1 MGTNGWG
8 SRAASDEARALG
20 HHWLGEEHF
29 LLAYL
34 ANDPAGE
41 RQRALAA
48 LGLTHGSAVAALA
61 SRLERHGPPTP
72 KQYEGVLSSPS
83 YHSVVGRAEGIALG
97 FGDATPGERHYL
109 PAVFWDAAGTV
120 AALLDDL
127 GVTRAAV
134 LDVLGDLS
142 VRPPETNVPNP
153 LLHPSERQAL
163 THEHSYISDED
174 VMLALLAGEPDDRV
188 ARMLKHLGLSYEGLA
203 ALVRERNERSHP
215 PAPSARG
222 ATTANPSPAC
232 RELLGRAE
240 GFAVTTGDGTVRSTD
255 GLIAYL
261 WSRDG
266 RATLELERLSVQ
278 TSAVVAAL
286 VGMGVRVPTVPLPE
300 PERTPWGEPV
310 DVPKDRLRDVIMFL
324 KDRLP
329 LGTWGCNTHEERAWV
344 IAHAHIDLHALVD
357 EALAGA

>member
-1 MGTNGWG
+1 MGTKGWG
-8 SRAASDEARALG
+8 SRAASDEATALG
-20 HHWLGEEHF
+20 HHWLGEEHV
-29 LLAYL
+29 LLGYL
-34 ANDPAGE
+34 AGDPAGE

-97 FGDATPGERHYL
+97 FGDATPGERHDL
-109 PAVFWDAAGTV
+109 PAVFWDAAGTI
-120 AALLDDL
+120 AALLDEL

-134 LDVLGDLS
+134 LDILGDLS

-153 LLHPSERQAL
+153 LQRQAVMQ
-163 THEHSYISDED
+163 EHAYISDED
-174 VMLALLAGEPDDRV
+174 VMLALLAGEPDDRA
-188 ARMLKHLGLSYEGLA
+188 ARMLNDLGLSYEGLA
-203 ALVRERNERSHP
+203 ALVRERDERSDP
-215 PAPSARG
+215 PAPRRPG
-222 ATTANPSPAC
+222 ATTASPNPAC

-255 GLIAYL
+255 ALVAYL

-266 RATLELERLSVQ
+266 RATLELERLAVQ
-278 TSAVVAAL
+278 TSDVVAAL
-286 VGMGVRVPTVPLPE
+286 VDMGVRVPTVPLPE
-300 PERTPWGEPV
+300 PDRTPWGEPV